1 MVYQGPYC
9 HHHPEVVNYLPFY
22 PSNNTKTAI
31 KDGSGLRIILLEGC
45 FTSLSR
51 YFIASPLTSS
61 ASLPERKGEII
72 QRYREENALIIY
84 LSDHGDAL
92 FDEDYPELMGHALV
106 LRAVEI
112 PLFVYF
118 SPQLRKERPD
128 LWRQISRQRDKRI
141 LSDLLTHAL
150 VDLLGIHT
158 EYTQPRF
165 NFFAPTY
172 DDRRQHIV
180 VSPTSNKK
188 MVM

>member
-1 MVYQGPYC
+1 MSSPRGLFQIVHLMGSHMTYK
-9 HHHPEVVNYLPFY
+9 ERY
-22 PSNNTKTAI
+22 PQAFNK
-31 KDGSGLRIILLEGC
+31 
-45 FTSLSR
+45 FTSD
-51 YFIASPLTSS
+51 
-61 ASLPERKGEII
+61 SLPIHKGEAKDLVISAYANSLLYTDHII
-72 QRYREENALIIY
+72 HEIIERYREENALIIY

-106 LRAVEI
+106 PRAVEI

-172 DDRRQHIV
+172 DDRRTRIV

-188 MVM
+188 MVME

>member
-1 MVYQGPYC
+1 
-9 HHHPEVVNYLPFY
+9 
-22 PSNNTKTAI
+22 
-31 KDGSGLRIILLEGC
+31 
-45 FTSLSR
+45 
-51 YFIASPLTSS
+51 
-61 ASLPERKGEII
+61 
-72 QRYREENALIIY
+72 
-84 LSDHGDAL
+84 
-92 FDEDYPELMGHALV
+92 MGHALV
-106 LRAVEI
+106 PRAVEI

-118 SPQLRKERPD
+118 SPQLHKERPD

-172 DDRRQHIV
+172 DDRRQRIV

>member
-1 MVYQGPYC
+1 MVA
-9 HHHPEVVNYLPFY
+9 VFV
-22 PSNNTKTAI
+22 
-31 KDGSGLRIILLEGC
+31 LLEGC
-45 FTSLSR
+45 FTSLPRFLISR
-51 YFIASPLTSS
+51 SLTSS

-92 FDEDYPELMGHALV
+92 FDENYPELMGHALV
-106 LRAVEI
+106 PRPVEI

-128 LWRQISRQRDKRI
+128 LWRQLSRQRDKRI

-172 DDRRQHIV
+172 DDRRQRIV